1 MNEIEKVLN
10 LSSETDIILKIGE
23 IIWGKTTPED
33 NCFSKLNDIEKTF
46 VYIDLL
52 EGQVHNGGFDQFFF
66 NSSGSYTYGI
76 LSSYKKIKAN
86 KTAELLETAMKLFP
100 IQPIPT
106 NTAIRR
112 QYMVNV
118 EEFISERWND
128 LDDEFYK
135 YADNVPELLIS
146 FIKEHIREFD

>member
-66 NSSGSYTYGI
+66 NSSGSYTY
-76 LSSYKKIKAN
+76 
-86 KTAELLETAMKLFP
+86 
-100 IQPIPT
+100 
-106 NTAIRR
+106 
-112 QYMVNV
+112 
-118 EEFISERWND
+118 
-128 LDDEFYK
+128 
-135 YADNVPELLIS
+135 
-146 FIKEHIREFD
+146 